1 MRTATK
7 LLITT
12 FVALA
17 TALGA
22 APAAFAAGTVIA
34 EKNQHP
40 SSNLPWAIGLGVVV
54 VLALAFLLMSLRRG
68 MSRRREAGPFR
79 ES

>member
-12 FVALA
+12 LVAFA
-17 TALGA
+17 TALGT
-22 APAAFAAGTVIA
+22 APAALAASTVLA
-34 EKNQHP
+34 KKREHP
-40 SSNLPWAIGLGVVV
+40 SSDLPWAIGLGVVA

-68 MSRRREAGPFR
+68 MSRRRESGPFR